1 MSRAERIADNVIC
14 LSDIMPIDGRV
25 SWLPPRAQG
34 FEAYNKNLVI
44 SDQKVLMIETGV
56 ACHGPSLVESMRD
69 ILGKKTLVV
78 FPTRI
83 ELDSIGNLA
92 RLYQAFPTT
101 ELVSANPIA
110 ANRLV
115 HQPDGTTP
123 PIPFT
128 PVTPGQTLAAVGFP
142 NVRVIDPIIRT
153 LGTAWLFDEISETLF
168 TGDSFCDDLLES
180 ADTPTIRRAGPPSY
194 APEGLRASILQKF
207 DWLENAST
215 TLLAKAWDDLF
226 ARISPIA
233 IAGVRGR
240 VCVGRENVQE
250 LLALYREA
258 LFPGE
263 TKTTTTRLND
273 LANVK

>member
-1 MSRAERIADNVIC
+1 MSRAEKIADNVIC
-14 LSDIMPIDGRV
+14 LSDIMPVDGRV

-34 FEAYNKNLVI
+34 FESYNKNLVLHG
-44 SDQKVLMIETGV
+44 DRVLIIETGV
-56 ACHGPSLVESMRD
+56 ACHGPSLVESMKE
-69 ILGKKTLVV
+69 ILGAKTLVV

-92 RLYQAFPTT
+92 RLYEEFPAT

-115 HQPDGTTP
+115 HRPDGTTP

-128 PVTPGQTLAAVGFP
+128 AVTPGQTLAAVGFP
-142 NVRVIDPIIRT
+142 HVHVIDPIIRT
-153 LGTAWLFDEISETLF
+153 LGTAWLFDDISRTLF
-168 TGDSFCDDLLES
+168 TGDSFCDDLLAS
-180 ADTPTIRRAGPPSY
+180 ADMPTVRRQGPPSF

-215 TLLAKAWDDLF
+215 ALLSKAWDDLF
-226 ARISPIA
+226 ARIAPRA

-240 VCVGRENVQE
+240 VCKGEENVRE
-250 LLALYREA
+250 FLALYREA
-258 LFPGE
+258 LFPDQPAARE
-263 TKTTTTRLND
+263 KVNRL
-273 LANVK
+273 AAQV